1 VVGDRSGL
9 LEVSGVD
16 DEDEDDEVGD
26 GKAIG
31 NNVEDVNEDVAT
43 VGSSIITSKVSE
55 MFSRVTSLCILDFC
69 ALEPLPERLNSLC
82 KSCTCCRSLSFSL
95 YCSSVPDLKISKGTM
110 KTFEISVYNYKII
123 FINVII

>member
-1 VVGDRSGL
+1 LFLIGPPVLDGDVVGDRNGL

-55 MFSRVTSLCILDFC
+55 MFSKVTSLCILDF
-69 ALEPLPERLNSLC
+69 
-82 KSCTCCRSLSFSL
+82 
-95 YCSSVPDLKISKGTM
+95 
-110 KTFEISVYNYKII
+110 
-123 FINVII
+123 